1 MRCMQCNSKIA
12 FKELA
17 ISCESGQQKRAPA
30 YRNLYFESN
39 EDTVAHAR
47 CSPWFDMT
55 KNFIN
60 ECNEVSECAVCTSP
74 IRELDLMVRLR
85 VGLTNLDNDITEE
98 GPQFSEKYL
107 HAECALEYFDEEWLF
122 WNA

>member
-1 MRCMQCNSKIA
+1 
-12 FKELA
+12 
-17 ISCESGQQKRAPA
+17 
-30 YRNLYFESN
+30 
-39 EDTVAHAR
+39 
-47 CSPWFDMT
+47 MT

-122 WNA
+122 WNE